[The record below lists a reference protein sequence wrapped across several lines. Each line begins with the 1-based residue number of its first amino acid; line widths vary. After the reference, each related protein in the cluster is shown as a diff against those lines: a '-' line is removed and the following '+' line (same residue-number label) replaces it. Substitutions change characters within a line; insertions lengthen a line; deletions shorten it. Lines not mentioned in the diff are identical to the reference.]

1 MDANSSQAG
10 SNQASGFRFHGNFS
24 ICNDTWEA
32 LNMPPDDT
40 PQISYTQ
47 LTLCTDFSTSSDV
60 PSTVLHKLISF
71 FEVSTT
77 FTTLKS
83 GV

>member
-10 SNQASGFRFHGNFS
+10 SSQASGFRFHGNFNIS
-24 ICNDTWEA
+24 NDTWEA
-32 LNMPPDDT
+32 LNMPLDDT

-47 LTLCTDFSTSSDV
+47 LTQCNASSDV
-60 PSTVLHKLISF
+60 PSVVPHIPISSP
-71 FEVSTT
+71 EVSTT
-77 FTTLKS
+77 STTFKS